1 MVIDDGKPLR
11 AEEQAAVFI
20 DESLAA
26 EIAKAVEAG
35 AVSVGFRAITQG
47 IVVLGAL
54 VDGAPFHLESLTDQ
68 RFKET
73 LRHFFPS
80 QYKTYNNPNSACFFY
95 EDLKFVMAHPL
106 RSDTRT
112 IFLNRAQAR
121 PQGISHLMSTEIDGR
136 KKVILV
142 LEDFFEDFKGACEQV
157 KAHLRERS
165 EPAASATRG

>member
-1 MVIDDGKPLR
+1 MVIDDGKLPG
-11 AEEQAAVFI
+11 AAEQAAAFI
-20 DESLAA
+20 DAVLVAD
-26 EIAKAVEAG
+26 IAKAVEAG

-47 IVVLGAL
+47 IVVLGSL
-54 VDGAPFHLESLTDQ
+54 VDGAPFHFENLTDQ

-95 EDLKFVMAHPL
+95 EDLKFVMVHPL
-106 RSDTRT
+106 RADTRT
-112 IFLNRAQAR
+112 IFLDRAQAR
-121 PQGISHLMSTEIDGR
+121 PQGISHLMTQEIEGR

-157 KAHLRERS
+157 KAHLRARTES
-165 EPAASATRG
+165 VAGAIRG